1 MIDKFRT
8 YIGFAIKSK
17 SIVYGV
23 DNIESNL
30 AKVCMVI
37 IDKSLSD
44 NSLNKLQNVVSKAN
58 IKIFTIDNIT
68 LDELLHTS
76 NCKAIGLTSVNLA
89 SAIREL
95 NLMSEVRN

>member
-30 AKVCMVI
+30 AKDCMVI